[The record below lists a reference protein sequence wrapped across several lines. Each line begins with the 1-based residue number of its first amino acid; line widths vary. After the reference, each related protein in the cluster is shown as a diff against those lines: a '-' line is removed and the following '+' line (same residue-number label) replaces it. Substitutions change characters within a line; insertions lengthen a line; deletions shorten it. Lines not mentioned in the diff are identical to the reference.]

1 MQDID
6 RTKLA
11 GGIKRIGHITIPGG
25 GQVVVQ
31 GDFAY
36 VGHMQPPHGTTILDI
51 SDPANPTIVSQS
63 TLPDPYSHTH
73 KVRVV
78 GDLMFTNYEQFNRH
92 LLRKGDALPDAR
104 KKLAATLGRRPSDDE
119 LAVEVGGVKGSDI
132 AKIDE
137 AQKRGYADGGFRI
150 YDIAD
155 RADPKLLCHKK
166 TYGFGVHRF
175 DVDEA
180 YAYMSTEME
189 GYIGNILVVYDYCD
203 PTDPKEVSRWSMPGQ
218 HLAGGEQPTW
228 RGYRNRLHHAIRVGD
243 EFWASCWHAGL
254 RVIDA
259 SDIKNLKTT
268 GEYDYH
274 PPVPEPTHTVMP
286 LEQLIDGRR
295 IAVVVD
301 EEHSGKTRGQ
311 LHGFMWTF
319 DVTDLSDIKPLAIWN
334 LDETD
339 SPYSRVP
346 GGRFGAHQYREKL
359 DSTLVYLT
367 WFSGGLR
374 IVDVADPARPRE
386 VGFFIPEP
394 VDGNPSPQTNDVDVG
409 ENGLIYLLDRNAGF
423 DILEFTP

>member
-1 MQDID
+1 MQEID

-11 GGIKRIGHITIPGG
+11 GNIKRIGHITIPGG

-78 GDLMFTNYEQFNRH
+78 GDLMFTNYEQFDRH
-92 LLRKGDALPDAR
+92 FLRKGDALPDAR
-104 KKLAATLGRRPSDDE
+104 KKLGANLGRRPTDDE
-119 LAVEVGGVKGSDI
+119 LAAEVGGVKGSDI
-132 AKIDE
+132 ATLDE
-137 AQKRGYADGGFRI
+137 AQKQGYADGGFCI

-155 RADPKLLCHKK
+155 RANPKLLCHKK

-189 GYIGNILVVYDYCD
+189 GYIGNILVVYDYSD

-268 GEYDYH
+268 GAYDYH

-286 LEQLIDGRR
+286 LDQLIGGRR

-301 EEHSGKTRGQ
+301 EEHDGKIRGQ

-319 DVTDLSDIKPLAIWN
+319 DVTDLSDIKPLAIWT
-334 LDETD
+334 LGETD
-339 SPYSRVP
+339 SPYSRTP
-346 GGRFGAHQYREKL
+346 GGRFGAHQFREKL

-374 IVDVADPARPRE
+374 IVDVADPARPKE

-394 VDGNPSPQTNDVDVG
+394 VDGNLCPQTNDVDVG
-409 ENGLIYLLDRNAGF
+409 ENGLIYLLDRDAGF